1 MSGMGHLRRGD
12 VHGTSAM
19 APIATEDIHHLLV
32 DLWRRRIPD
41 NDQAFYAELR
51 EQRPDL
57 SHIRYEVAC
66 V

>member
-1 MSGMGHLRRGD
+1 MSTARPLWLRLLPKTFIICSSTYGAGD
-12 VHGTSAM
+12 
-19 APIATEDIHHLLV
+19 
-32 DLWRRRIPD
+32 IPD